1 MPQSELL
8 IRILVTVVLGSILGL
23 ETETREIEKK
33 GKEKA
38 ISEEKSR
45 LGGLR
50 TYTILALFGGVAGIF
65 YLENLNGIIYLMLA
79 GIIVLIL
86 SAYILNVR
94 LKNAFGLTT
103 EVAVLMTFLLG
114 FLTTSN
120 IVSIEIVLV
129 ILVLLSF
136 FLSQK
141 RGFGSLINK
150 IQHRELID
158 VIKFGLIT
166 IVLLPLIP
174 NKEILVSDFFN
185 LVSFNPNIQI
195 DQDILNL
202 SLLNPFKMWIVVI
215 LISGL
220 DLLGYLL
227 SKFIG
232 AKRGIY
238 LAGFMGGLVSS
249 TSTLISLAHKSKD
262 EKNKEKT
269 SLLAASALASNSAS
283 YIDTSIILLVGS
295 FALFK
300 VMVVPFLIMFIIGIL
315 ISFSYIYFNSKDK
328 SSANS
333 LNLEYKPFSIVP
345 ALKFVVIIIA
355 IKIFVQL
362 IQMLDLGSSAMLVTA
377 ISGVVGFDPVVLA
390 MADLY
395 EGGTVT
401 LKLAAVTLIVANL
414 LNFLAKIT
422 YSFVGGNKL
431 FLRKI
436 IIGLL
441 LVGLSSL
448 VIITQL

>member
-50 TYTILALFGGVAGIF
+50 TYTILSLFGGVAGIF
-65 YLENLNGIIYLMLA
+65 YLENLNGIIYLMLG

-120 IVSIEIVLV
+120 IISIEIVLV

-150 IQHRELID
+150 IQHKELID

-174 NKEILVSDFFN
+174 NREFLVSDLFDFLSLN
-185 LVSFNPNIQI
+185 SNISI
-195 DQDILNL
+195 NRDILDI
-202 SLLNPFKMWIVVI
+202 SLINPFKMWIIVI

-220 DLLGYLL
+220 DLLGYIL

-238 LAGFMGGLVSS
+238 LAGFVGGLVSS
-249 TSTLISLAHKSKD
+249 TSTLISLAHKSKN
-262 EKNKEKT
+262 EKNKGKT

-295 FALFK
+295 LALFNL
-300 VMVVPFLIMFIIGIL
+300 MIVPFLVMLVIGIL
-315 ISFSYIYFNSKDK
+315 ISLSYIYSNSKDK
-328 SSANS
+328 VSGSSFT
-333 LNLEYKPFSIVP
+333 LDYKPFSIVP
-345 ALKFVVIIIA
+345 ALKFVIIIIG

-362 IQMLDLGSSAMLVTA
+362 IQLLNLGNSVMLVTA
-377 ISGVVGFDPVVLA
+377 ISGIVGFDPVVLA

-395 EGGTVT
+395 EEGTVS
-401 LKLAAVTLIVANL
+401 LKLAAITLVIANL
-414 LNFLAKIT
+414 LNFFAKIT
-422 YSFVGGNKL
+422 YSYIGGNKL
-431 FLRKI
+431 FLKKVFQGLFFVG
-436 IIGLL
+436 IG
-441 LVGLSSL
+441 SL
-448 VIITQL
+448 VVIFFI